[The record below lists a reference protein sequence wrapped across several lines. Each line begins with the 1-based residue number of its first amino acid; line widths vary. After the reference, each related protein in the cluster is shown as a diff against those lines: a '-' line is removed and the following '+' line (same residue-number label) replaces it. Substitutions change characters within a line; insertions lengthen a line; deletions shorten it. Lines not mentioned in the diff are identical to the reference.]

1 MSLPRSLSIGC
12 ISVALATCTEFGS
25 ESESGGSSGSS
36 SSSGGSGGSG
46 TGPGSTGPGVDEPP
60 AVVAELASVA
70 VAQAPIA
77 GPAVVAPEVEVEPPL
92 GHRIAARTMVVL
104 AEPRWGAA
112 LRGRIDMGHA
122 FAIYET
128 VEGKGCT
135 GEGWARIDH
144 QGFVCLRD
152 TTASRRAGRDLPVLA
167 AGRVVPFIYGK
178 PRADRAG
185 KLLAS
190 VPRYRSVEALLRGDP
205 PVDHLEAHHQYAFI
219 ESRRVAGGI
228 VLVDRS
234 RRAVRAEALQL
245 ERPSEFRG
253 RDLAL
258 RSVAADELAAWSAE
272 APTLVRAAPG
282 AEAEIVG
289 RIDYHR
295 ELALAPTPVRQGG
308 VDWYA
313 LQGEGMP
320 AGYVSD
326 EDVRRWIPHEPLAEV
341 GAEEL
346 WLDIELEEQTLAVYR
361 GEHPIFVTL
370 ISSGAGKNPTPRG
383 IFRIWHKQALG
394 DMSSRPGDADSYT
407 VEDVP
412 WVQYFHRRFALHT
425 AFWHNKFGRRRSHGC
440 VNLAPRD
447 AAYLFGLTT
456 PDMPGG
462 WTFAY
467 EHEEAVGT
475 TLRIRKGVD
484 PVPDRRRAIGDA
496 DESDPDEQVADA
508 AEEAGIN
515 P

>member
-12 ISVALATCTEFGS
+12 ISVVFAACAVAES
-25 ESESGGSSGSS
+25 ESEGGLTGSSGT
-36 SSSGGSGGSG
+36 SSGTGSG
-46 TGPGSTGPGVDEPP
+46 TGPSSTGPGIEEPA
-60 AVVAELASVA
+60 AVVAERLASVTPGS
-70 VAQAPIA
+70 APIVI
-77 GPAVVAPEVEVEPPL
+77 PMSAPLEEVEPAI
-92 GHRIAARTMVVL
+92 GHRIAGRTTVVL

-112 LRGRIDMGHA
+112 LRGRIDMGHP

-128 VEGKGCT
+128 VEGKGCS
-135 GEGWARIDH
+135 GEGWARVDQ
-144 QGFVCLRD
+144 QGFVCLRE
-152 TTASRRAGRDLPVLA
+152 AAPSRRQGKPLPTLA

-185 KLLAS
+185 KLLAP
-190 VPRYRSVEALLRGDP
+190 VPRYRSVEALLRGDA

-219 ESRRVAGGI
+219 ESRRVAGGV
-228 VLVDRS
+228 VLLDRS
-234 RRAVRAEALQL
+234 RRVVRAEALQL

-253 RDLAL
+253 RELAP
-258 RSVAADELAAWSAE
+258 RSVLADEVMAWSAE
-272 APTLVRAAPG
+272 APTLVRVAPG
-282 AEAEIVG
+282 LAAEVVG

-295 ELALAPTPVRQGG
+295 ELTLASTPVRQDG

-326 EDVRRWIPHEPLAEV
+326 QDVRRWIPDEPLVGV
-341 GAEEL
+341 GADEV

-361 GEHPIFVTL
+361 GERPIFVTL

-383 IFRIWHKQALG
+383 LFRIWHKQAVG
-394 DMSSRPGDADSYT
+394 DMRSQPGDADSYT

-440 VNLAPRD
+440 VNLSPRD

-456 PDMPGG
+456 PEMPGG
-462 WTFAY
+462 WTFTY
-467 EHEEAVGT
+467 EYEDAAGT
-475 TLRIRKGVD
+475 TLRIRKGTG

-496 DESDPDEQVADA
+496 DGSDPEERVVADA
-508 AEEAGIN
+508 SADDSLF

>member
-1 MSLPRSLSIGC
+1 MSLRRFSIGC
-12 ISVALATCTEFGS
+12 ISAALAACTVDPAEGVLT
-25 ESESGGSSGSS
+25 ESS
-36 SSSGGSGGSG
+36 SSGSG
-46 TGPGSTGPGVDEPP
+46 TGPSSTGPGVEEPLAARELATPTP
-60 AVVAELASVA
+60 AVAAVATPASV
-70 VAQAPIA
+70 IA
-77 GPAVVAPEVEVEPPL
+77 EVEVEPAI
-92 GHRIAARTMVVL
+92 GHRVADRTTVVL

-128 VEGKGCT
+128 VEGKGCS
-135 GEGWARIDH
+135 GEGWARVDQ

-152 TTASRRAGRDLPVLA
+152 AAPSKRRGKQLPALA
-167 AGRVVPFIYGK
+167 AGRVVPLIYGK

-185 KLLAS
+185 KLLAP
-190 VPRYRSVEALLRGDP
+190 VPRYRSVEALLRGDA

-219 ESRRVAGGI
+219 ESRRVTGGV

-234 RRAVRAEALQL
+234 RRAVRAEAIQL

-253 RDLAL
+253 RDLTA
-258 RSVAADELAAWSAE
+258 RAVAADAVAAWSAE

-282 AEAEIVG
+282 LEAALVG

-295 ELALAPTPVRQGG
+295 ELALAPTPVRQDG

-313 LQGEGMP
+313 LQGDGLP
-320 AGYVSD
+320 TGYVSD
-326 EDVRRWIPHEPLAEV
+326 EDVRRWIPHEPLAGVAADEV
-341 GAEEL
+341 
-346 WLDIELEEQTLAVYR
+346 WLDIELEEQTLSVYR
-361 GEHPIFVTL
+361 GEEPIFVTL

-383 IFRIWHKQALG
+383 IFRIWHKQAMG

-440 VNLAPRD
+440 INLAPRD
-447 AAYLFGLTT
+447 AVHLFGLTT

-467 EHEEAVGT
+467 EHADEAGT
-475 TLRIRKGVD
+475 SLRIRKGTGS
-484 PVPDRRRAIGDA
+484 VPDRRRAIGDA
-496 DESDPDEQVADA
+496 DESDPDERI
-508 AEEAGIN
+508 EEAMGEV
-515 P
+515 PDQPY